1 MGRHSAS
8 YIAAREGL
16 SSRSTSGGSARY
28 VGRVGALALALGIGA
43 AVAGGTGVA
52 NADGTEDKA
61 TPSAPESPPGEPTG
75 GSLTVEPPS
84 SGSKEPAGP
93 AAGAPA
99 VPKMRLGLTGTNRAD
114 VDSLPDLITGV
125 QKRITTALQDAAAA
139 VRGPSI
145 PSAPAAG
152 QDPDRTVQIRGSIT
166 PALSDTA
173 GSDKAVSDKA
183 PTLIRPTAT
192 VDPFVR
198 RLNDAAAA
206 AIKADLKPISVA
218 PTADRVTPTAAVF
231 SQPPTPPSI
240 APSARVTTTNTP
252 APPVFANPVLTVVRG
267 VLSAL
272 GIAPTA
278 TSGDTPST
286 PMPLLVGV
294 LQLLR
299 REIEQ
304 IATNFEAW
312 PAASTVTSGQT
323 IVTPVDPSTSPDV
336 PTAGDDVPTAYGD
349 IGKWMLD
356 RNGEIS
362 DWGGQ
367 PHDGKTL
374 LEPVNVIIVDETS
387 TTPEEA
393 KRKLNS
399 AMFWSGFPP
408 QPIHSGGFQGEID
421 DTVYGQK
428 PVLPLFGYSNNFFLF
443 TNDHGR
449 IFGPDPVET
458 EQGYVWTGSFS
469 TEAFTFYNFL
479 PAHSYVSSNMARNA
493 LAMQMIMSGRATFG
507 GVVPLENSYNTDT
520 VTTGD
525 HDGYAVVLILR

>member
-8 YIAAREGL
+8 YIAAHQGL
-16 SSRSTSGGSARY
+16 ARRGNSGSSSRY

-61 TPSAPESPPGEPTG
+61 NPSAPESPSGEPTG
-75 GSLTVEPPS
+75 GSLAVESPS
-84 SGSKEPAGP
+84 SGQKEPAGP
-93 AAGAPA
+93 AAGAPT

-114 VDSLPDLITGV
+114 IDSLPDLINDV
-125 QKRITTALQDAAAA
+125 QKRITSAFQDAAAA
-139 VRGPSI
+139 VRGPS
-145 PSAPAAG
+145 APTAG
-152 QDPDRTVQIRGSIT
+152 HDPDRIVQTRGSIN
-166 PALSDTA
+166 PAASDPA
-173 GSDKAVSDKA
+173 VSDKAASDKA
-183 PTLIRPTAT
+183 PTLIRPTVT

-206 AIKADLKPISVA
+206 AIKGELKPISVV
-218 PTADRVTPTAAVF
+218 PTADRAAPTATVL

-272 GIAPTA
+272 GIAPA
-278 TSGDTPST
+278 AASGDTPST

-323 IVTPVDPSTSPDV
+323 IVPPVDPSTSPDV
-336 PTAGDDVPTAYGD
+336 PTAGDDVSTQYGD

-374 LEPVNVIIVDETS
+374 LEPVNIIIVDETS

-449 IFGPDPVET
+449 IFGPDPMET

-493 LAMQMIMSGRATFG
+493 LAMQMIMSGRATYG